1 MTQIEGA
8 IKNMIA
14 GISGM
19 ICDGAKLGC
28 AYKLSVSVSSC
39 IDAAEMAMNNIFIPS
54 NDGIL
59 DKTAER
65 SIQNLGKV
73 SSVGMSNTDDIILE
87 VMMDR
92 C

>member
-1 MTQIEGA
+1 
-8 IKNMIA
+8 
-14 GISGM
+14 
-19 ICDGAKLGC
+19 
-28 AYKLSVSVSSC
+28 V
-39 IDAAEMAMNNIFIPS
+39 PS

-65 SIQNLGKV
+65 SIENLGKV
-73 SSVGMSNTDDIILE
+73 SSLGMSNTDDVILE